1 MAVNTLHQ
9 HKGTYNN
16 LPVHIRILLNITER
30 IAIRHPR
37 ANHIRVR
44 SVVVAGAVERENIL
58 STVLFPDLPPDAD
71 LAQEALAH
79 LRCDLDASDDLD
91 SDLLPPKVL
100 AFPDIERRAPADR
113 VVAYPAYLAMSEVDV
128 RQERV
133 GPRLDVVQVR
143 AELDVMPVSWLIL
156 RHELE
161 GNCEKQHSGSTGTSY
176 ILHHRH
182 HFLEVNLLCRHS
194 GNENVLAILHV

>member
-1 MAVNTLHQ
+1 MLHQ

-30 IAIRHPR
+30 IAVRHPR
-37 ANHIRVR
+37 ANHVRVR
-44 SVVVAGAVERENIL
+44 AVVVAGAVEWEDIL

-113 VVAYPAYLAMSEVDV
+113 VVAYPAHLPVLEVDV
-128 RQERV
+128 RQERL
-133 GPRLDVVQVR
+133 GPHLDVVQVR
-143 AELDVMPVSWLIL
+143 AKFDMMPVPWLIS
-156 RHELE
+156 RHKLQGCCEIHYRELAR
-161 GNCEKQHSGSTGTSY
+161 NSY
-176 ILHHRH
+176 VLHHIH
-182 HFLEVNLLCRHS
+182 HLVDVRLLSR
-194 GNENVLAILHV
+194 